1 METILEAGEA
11 GQFRNGYEGYG
22 ELLRVMGETAHS
34 SCVILTS
41 REKPAIIVASEGEIV
56 CQ

>member
-11 GQFRNGYEGYG
+11 GQFRNDYEGYG

-34 SCVILTS
+34 SCIILTS
-41 REKPAIIVASEGEIV
+41 REKPAIIAAK
-56 CQ
+56 